1 MYSKSHQS
9 LAIRE
14 AGTYRVYSVF
24 ISHVFSSSCS
34 ITVSQD
40 RDIGL
45 FIARFNFGK
54 RTIYNHLY
62 FKTIE
67 SHCWRYQQGAEQCQQ
82 TFSEEIQ
89 ILSVLACWDVNG
101 LHHNYSMWESNLRWH
116 INKRCD
122 WVPISPFK
130 CHVYASGNILLL
142 IFFNCLK
149 TILSLCAMCHAKSL
163 QMCPTLC
170 NCLNCSPPGSSVH
183 GIVQSRILE
192 WVAMPS
198 SRGSS

>member
-1 MYSKSHQS
+1 MVELSHPYTTTAKTIALTIGMFGGKVMYSKSHQS

-45 FIARFNFGK
+45 FIARFTFGK

-67 SHCWRYQQGAEQCQQ
+67 SHCWRYQ
-82 TFSEEIQ
+82 
-89 ILSVLACWDVNG
+89 
-101 LHHNYSMWESNLRWH
+101 
-116 INKRCD
+116 
-122 WVPISPFK
+122 
-130 CHVYASGNILLL
+130 
-142 IFFNCLK
+142 
-149 TILSLCAMCHAKSL
+149 
-163 QMCPTLC
+163 
-170 NCLNCSPPGSSVH
+170 
-183 GIVQSRILE
+183 
-192 WVAMPS
+192 
-198 SRGSS
+198 

>member
-1 MYSKSHQS
+1 
-9 LAIRE
+9 
-14 AGTYRVYSVF
+14 
-24 ISHVFSSSCS
+24 
-34 ITVSQD
+34 
-40 RDIGL
+40 
-45 FIARFNFGK
+45 
-54 RTIYNHLY
+54 
-62 FKTIE
+62 
-67 SHCWRYQQGAEQCQQ
+67 
-82 TFSEEIQ
+82 
-89 ILSVLACWDVNG
+89 
-101 LHHNYSMWESNLRWH
+101 MWESNLRWH

-198 SRGSS
+198 SRGSSWPRDWTYLSCPSLMPPALAGTFFTTSTTWKQNRWASIWAKGCKNRILRAVDKMQMTNPGSNSCSVRY